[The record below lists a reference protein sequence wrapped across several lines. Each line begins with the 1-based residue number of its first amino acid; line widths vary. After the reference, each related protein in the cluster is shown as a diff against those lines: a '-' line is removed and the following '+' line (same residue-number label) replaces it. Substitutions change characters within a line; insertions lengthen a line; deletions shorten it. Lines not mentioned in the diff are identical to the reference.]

1 MRERGRNTTHAFDDR
16 NCTWA
21 ALAAANPSAA
31 GCSAAGCFLPDNGC
45 ISTLLTG
52 VHGRLRALR
61 GVRAADADADAD
73 GGAALEVEAGVR
85 LACAGVAGGRC
96 AALGV
101 EATLAD
107 GAIFGVALEEGGG
120 VRWLSSRV
128 GRSRLLLLPA
138 SSAGARCE
146 NLGLLLTSGV
156 CKGSASPSNSFLR
169 TALLL

>member
-1 MRERGRNTTHAFDDR
+1 
-16 NCTWA
+16 
-21 ALAAANPSAA
+21 LAAAKPSAG
-31 GCSAAGCFLPDNGC
+31 GCSAGGCFRVNNGC

-61 GVRAADADADAD
+61 GVCAAAAAADARDADPDADAD
-73 GGAALEVEAGVR
+73 GGCAFEVEAGVR
-85 LACAGVAGGRC
+85 RASEGEAGARC

-107 GAIFGVALEEGGG
+107 GAIFGVALAEGGG

-128 GRSRLLLLPA
+128 GRSRLLPPPA
-138 SSAGARCE
+138 SSAVARCS

-169 TALLL
+169 TALLR